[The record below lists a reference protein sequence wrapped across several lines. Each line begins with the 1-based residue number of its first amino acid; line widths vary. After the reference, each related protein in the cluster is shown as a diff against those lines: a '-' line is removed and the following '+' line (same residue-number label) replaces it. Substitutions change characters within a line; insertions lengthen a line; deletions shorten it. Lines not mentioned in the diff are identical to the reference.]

1 MFTGKD
7 LAVRVQLRDD
17 LLIQKRV
24 KTSDTQ
30 STFLKQNVT
39 LLIGVSKLG
48 GK

>member
-1 MFTGKD
+1 M
-7 LAVRVQLRDD
+7 RVQLRDD

-24 KTSDTQ
+24 KTADTQ
-30 STFLKQNVT
+30 GTFLKQNVT